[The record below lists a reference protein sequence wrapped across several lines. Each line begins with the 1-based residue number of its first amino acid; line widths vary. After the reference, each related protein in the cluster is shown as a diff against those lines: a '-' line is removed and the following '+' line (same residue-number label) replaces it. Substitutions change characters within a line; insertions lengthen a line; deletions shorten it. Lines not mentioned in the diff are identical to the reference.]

1 MVRQQIGFLMIV
13 VAATIGVIA
22 LSAITDT
29 IRQWKTLDKEG
40 KIGGCVM
47 VALLLWATITT
58 AALGMLLKTYWLCT
72 ELIIL
77 NWSVS
82 VVFII
87 CQSETETSG

>member
-22 LSAITDT
+22 LSAISDT

-47 VALLLWATITT
+47 VALLIWAAITIVM
-58 AALGMLLKTYWLCT
+58 LGILL
-72 ELIIL
+72 
-77 NWSVS
+77 
-82 VVFII
+82 
-87 CQSETETSG
+87 